1 MTEERVQ
8 KVQGMK
14 YTTKNAEKHAEEIF
28 GGRENNKQT
37 KQVKRI

>member
-1 MTEERVQ
+1 
-8 KVQGMK
+8 MK

-37 KQVKRI
+37 K